1 MSIPQRP
8 APPLRSYTET
18 VQADVDDATS
28 SSLFHLS
35 LAPTQSSPPR
45 DPTTFATSAAIR
57 RARAPTLGS
66 GDQLRRRRSNEEN
79 RLPPATDLSWA
90 AADSSPDAVS
100 AESTSRF
107 GVHTAIRRANSTDLL
122 SLVPDGQ
129 DSEASDAGFSSE
141 EEPFRFRPP
150 SITSTT
156 TSQRSSRVGIRIQDS
171 SSRESKLFVKQLSI
185 PAYHAVGSEGSGFVV
200 YDIEIQTL
208 PAGSSSG
215 TLIRAHK
222 RYSAF
227 VRLRADL
234 VAEFPRLRRAIPRLP
249 PKSSLAKYKPSFL
262 EKRRQNLNFWL
273 TNVLLHPVFG
283 GSSIARAWVLE

>member
-141 EEPFRFRPP
+141 VSVP
-150 SITSTT
+150 SL
-156 TSQRSSRVGIRIQDS
+156 
-171 SSRESKLFVKQLSI
+171 RERCL
-185 PAYHAVGSEGSGFVV
+185 ER
-200 YDIEIQTL
+200 
-208 PAGSSSG
+208 PAGL
-215 TLIRAHK
+215 TA
-222 RYSAF
+222 YSLSRSRKSLFASDLPRSPRR
-227 VRLRADL
+227 RLRSAL
-234 VAEFPRLRRAIPRLP
+234 LYATL
-249 PKSSLAKYKPSFL
+249 SSHRPCL
-262 EKRRQNLNFWL
+262 
-273 TNVLLHPVFG
+273 
-283 GSSIARAWVLE
+283 GSN